1 MPVGSSKIR
10 GENVIFLKWGGEATK
25 SRVGFMNDPGASRS
39 QRNSSISE
47 AHGVTGV
54 GAGPFSEQEISL
66 GFAWTRLWVKGQ
78 PYHVKLLGA
87 PTHLL
92 VNQSKE
98 RA

>member
-1 MPVGSSKIR
+1 MSLFK
-10 GENVIFLKWGGEATK
+10 NGGRSHRIKGWLCEW
-25 SRVGFMNDPGASRS
+25 SVASRS
-39 QRNSSISE
+39 QGNSRISE

-54 GAGPFSEQEISL
+54 RAGPFSEQEISL

-78 PYHVKLLGA
+78 PYYVKLLGA

-92 VNQSKE
+92 VNQSKK